1 MEPTGT
7 RWGAGAAEV
16 RRVRLLRPVVTLAF
30 AALAIAP
37 QAFAEDSSAWLA
49 RTAAAAKDLNY
60 IGTIVYQH
68 GARVETSRLVHL
80 NDRGNELEKLVNL
93 DGPAREVIRTGGEA
107 RCYYPDAR
115 IIRIEPR
122 ALRNAFPALSATE
135 QKALTDNYEFR
146 KAEAGRVAGLD
157 AQAWTF
163 EPNDGFR
170 FGHKF
175 WVDNA
180 TGLLLRASVSN
191 ERGEIVE
198 QFSFTDLTIGAK
210 IDREMVQ
217 PQWSGTMPGWQMQKS
232 PLGDIDLHDTGWLV
246 GRLPPGFS
254 KIAEG
259 YRPLRGR
266 RDPVAHLVYS
276 DGLVAVS
283 VFIERFGGR
292 PPRPLGHSQQGG
304 INVYV
309 RPLDDRIVT
318 VLGEVPGTT
327 VRLMANSVSRR

>member
-7 RWGAGAAEV
+7 RWPAGAAV
-16 RRVRLLRPVVTLAF
+16 LRRGRLLRPVATLAF

-37 QAFAEDSSAWLA
+37 QALAEDASAWLA

-68 GARVETSRLVHL
+68 GARVETSRLVHF

-93 DGPAREVIRTGGEA
+93 DGPAREVIRSRGEA
-107 RCYYPDAR
+107 RCYYPDAK

-122 ALRNAFPALSATE
+122 ALRNAFPALSPSE
-135 QKALTDNYEFR
+135 QKALTENYDFR
-146 KAEAGRVAGLD
+146 KAEPGRVAGLD

-163 EPNDGFR
+163 DPKDPFR

-180 TGLLLRASVSN
+180 SGLLLRARISN
-191 ERGEIVE
+191 ERGEVVE

-210 IDREMVQ
+210 IDPGMVQ
-217 PQWSGTMPGWQMQKS
+217 PSWTGTAPGWQMQRS
-232 PLGDIDLHDTGWLV
+232 PQGDMDLHDTGWVV
-246 GRLPPGFS
+246 GRLPPGFA
-254 KIAEG
+254 KIVEG
-259 YRPLRGR
+259 YRRLHDRQ
-266 RDPVAHLVYS
+266 DPVIHLVYS

-283 VFIERFGGR
+283 VFIEKPGGTR
-292 PPRPLGHSQQGG
+292 LRPLGASQQGG
-304 INVYV
+304 TNVFV
-309 RPLDDRIVT
+309 RPVDDRIVT
-318 VLGEVPGTT
+318 VLGEVPAVT
-327 VRLMANSVSRR
+327 VRQMAYSVSRR